1 MAKLNRDAV
10 ARAMNARVM
19 QAAKTA
25 PIETCLRCG
34 GKYFNQAM
42 VLKKV
47 SGLEIGETKDILV
60 PFPVFLCTECGTEL
74 GQSKEEPKD
83 EQT

>member
-1 MAKLNRDAV
+1 MNKLNPDAV

-34 GKYFNQAM
+34 SKYFKQAM
-42 VLKKV
+42 MLKKV

-60 PFPVFLCTECGTEL
+60 PFPVFLCIECGNLL
-74 GQSKEEPKD
+74 GQPVEVKD